1 MRNRAQWC
9 CSGPC
14 CAREAR
20 GRRAGGVRG
29 TDGRRT
35 SDGWRVFFSARAG
48 VLRPSRAYTDAF
60 GGPAGLSW
68 SQRSALHLPSSGCGV
83 NGRREGSRREG
94 FSRGWRDFFA
104 RALAGLGRAE
114 AIGKLPRCAAVARGC
129 WPARRPRESRCQR
142 RAAAARRVW
151 RGVLR
156 PGQPAR
162 RLRLGARACEAL
174 RNDDDSAESW
184 TRLAQS
190 PAPNSRVR
198 ALASERRLRGRSLHV
213 SGVRLR
219 RCKTECAGS
228 SGPPRGSPTRSRRP
242 TRRVACSS

>member
-35 SDGWRVFFSARAG
+35 SDGWRGFFSARAG

-94 FSRGWRDFFA
+94 FSRGWRGFFA
-104 RALAGLGRAE
+104 RAPARSGPAE
-114 AIGKLPRCAAVARGC
+114 AIGKHPRCAAVARGC
-129 WPARRPRESRCQR
+129 WLARRPRESRCQG

-151 RGVLR
+151 RSVLR

-162 RLRLGARACEAL
+162 RLRVGSARL
-174 RNDDDSAESW
+174 R
-184 TRLAQS
+184 R
-190 PAPNSRVR
+190 
-198 ALASERRLRGRSLHV
+198 ASERRRRRHRAGHA
-213 SGVRLR
+213 LR
-219 RCKTECAGS
+219 RA
-228 SGPPRGSPTRSRRP
+228 RRRTAAYAP
-242 TRRVACSS
+242 LRPSADFAVGRFM